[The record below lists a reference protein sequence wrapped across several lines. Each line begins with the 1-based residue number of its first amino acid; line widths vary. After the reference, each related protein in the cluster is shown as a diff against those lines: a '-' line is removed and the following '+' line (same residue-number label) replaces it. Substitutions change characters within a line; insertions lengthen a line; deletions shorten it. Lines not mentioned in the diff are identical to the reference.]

1 MGTTIAPSAIAMYD
15 AHLQYGPVESVGMFS
30 TMTASG
36 SGPLAGACTSAATRE
51 DGTMLLGVALAA
63 GHPTQD
69 RLSPLVGVAVTT
81 IRNTPPIMGVE
92 YSRTTPVEPNATM
105 LHNAVNRANGFA
117 TLGHA
122 RLAK

>member
-1 MGTTIAPSAIAMYD
+1 MGTTTAPSAIAMYD

-30 TMTASG
+30 TTTVSD

-69 RLSPLVGVAVTT
+69 HLSPLVGVAVTA

-92 YSRTTPVEPNATM
+92 HSHTIPVEPNAIM
-105 LHNAVNRANGFA
+105 LHLAVNRANGFA
-117 TLGHA
+117 TLDHA
-122 RLAK
+122 RHAK